1 MAGWQGACGPEAS
14 IVGQDGAAAGKAE
27 TWAENAPG
35 APPAPAGRRPGGGG
49 GGDGPMPRRASL
61 RGLKSRIIVF
71 HCIALSNRARKFFE
85 SFFNASGVLA
95 R

>member
-35 APPAPAGRRPGGGG
+35 APPAPAGRLPGGGG
-49 GGDGPMPRRASL
+49 SGDGPTPRRASL
-61 RGLKSRIIVF
+61 RGLKSRIIVGK
-71 HCIALSNRARKFFE
+71 RRKLDCDLFIFM
-85 SFFNASGVLA
+85 FIDQHF

>member
-61 RGLKSRIIVF
+61 RGLKSRIIVG
-71 HCIALSNRARKFFE
+71 ISDQKPITRARINFCSLFQI
-85 SFFNASGVLA
+85 
-95 R
+95 RPII